1 MTKKELA
8 TVALIVLIVASF
20 FAYLY
25 RDSFRKPVIQIF
37 HTFRP
42 RSATRTRR
50 PPDAPDGQI
59 KSLIFGMGA
68 DYKLTSVKVISLNEL
83 ATNKYAH
90 PVWELSSDSNS
101 VPLKAFSYGSPISGM
116 HPAVK
121 NAAPDPL
128 LPNVPYR
135 LLIEAGSLKGQ
146 HDFTITDDNQL
157 TP

>member
-1 MTKKELA
+1 MTKKESA
-8 TVALIVLIVASF
+8 TVAIIVLIVAGF

-37 HTFRP
+37 HTIRP
-42 RSATRTRR
+42 ASAAIRRRT
-50 PPDAPDGQI
+50 PNAAEGPVKA
-59 KSLIFGMGA
+59 LTFGMGTE
-68 DYKLTSVKVISLNEL
+68 YKLTSIKVIPLNEL

-90 PVWELSSDSNS
+90 PSWELKSESNS
-101 VPLKAFSYGSPISGM
+101 VPLRAFSYGSPIRGM

-135 LLIEAGSLKGQ
+135 LLIEAGSLRGQ